1 MKTFK
6 LILSLTFLLLVISSC
21 KKNDDPVDEKKSMAD
36 LQVPEN
42 FNWSVQNY
50 HELSI
55 NIVGDGNGKTLQLF
69 DLDGNNIDSKRI
81 FDNKV
86 IFNFQLPAII
96 DSVRIY
102 SPSTFISKYLP
113 VDEGIVNF
121 NIGQSFKS
129 TTSKE
134 SDYALSFNG
143 ESNYVELNNDGAG
156 GIVIEYP
163 FTFSV
168 WLKTTGT
175 GPEDSDMVL
184 VNIADPDVHNVYYGI
199 FLVKN
204 GSKCKA
210 AIRGRNGSVYKTK
223 TDNQDLS
230 DDTWHQVV
238 GVFTADGKRKL
249 YLDGNLEKTDNSV
262 VNFSTD
268 AVIITFGRW
277 GDSTPTKYFNGLMD
291 NICIWNK
298 ELSDSE
304 IADYYLTSPPIS
316 DANLV
321 GNYKFNEG
329 SGTQALNSA
338 TAGGYTGNI
347 TGATYVLI
355 SGSTD
360 SDGDG
365 VPDDE
370 DYWPFDATKAYLS
383 IYPTGSNFYFHCYE
397 DLWPAMGDYDFNDV
411 VLKTKLHTW
420 KNGQNQLVGGR
431 VKSSVYWIGGGIPRG
446 AGMEWFESN
455 ESASQL
461 TYLPNETVTFTEPT
475 NVISDPLV
483 FNAVQLF
490 DDNIVESL
498 NDTVDFEY
506 TWDHE
511 IAGNNLWVQVYIY
524 NNERS
529 HEVHMLGHPPTKAA
543 NMALFGTED
552 DASQTTWAWNPGD
565 QFSNPA
571 NFYKTSTNLPW
582 GLEIVTSELKVPIE
596 KIEILNA
603 YPQFQDWAESG
614 GTVSQDWYN
623 NPDESKVFIPGEE

>member
-1 MKTFK
+1 MKTYK
-6 LILSLTFLLLVISSC
+6 LILSLTFFLLIFYSC
-21 KKNDDPVDEKKSMAD
+21 KKNDDPVDEKSMAD
-36 LQVPEN
+36 LIVPEN
-42 FNWSVQNY
+42 FNWSVQDY
-50 HELSI
+50 YGLSI
-55 NIVGDGNGKTLQLF
+55 NIIGNGNGKTLQLL

-81 FDNKV
+81 FDNQV
-86 IFNFQLPAII
+86 NFNFRLPSIF

-113 VDEGIVNF
+113 INEGIVNF
-121 NIGQSFKS
+121 NIGEGFKS

-134 SDYALSFNG
+134 SDYALNFNG
-143 ESNYVELNNDGAG
+143 ENNYVELDNNGAG

-163 FTFSV
+163 FTFSA
-168 WLKTTGT
+168 WLKTS
-175 GPEDSDMVL
+175 GPGVEGGDMVL
-184 VNIADPDVHNVYYGI
+184 VNIADPTVDDLFYGI
-199 FLVKN
+199 YLRKRGGDKYKPNIRAKN
-204 GSKCKA
+204 ANKDKKKE
-210 AIRGRNGSVYKTK
+210 Y
-223 TDNQDLS
+223 NQDLA

-238 GVFTADGKRKL
+238 GVFSADGKRKL
-249 YLDGNLEKTDNSV
+249 YVDGVYRKSDNSV
-262 VNFSTD
+262 VNFGTG
-268 AVIITFGRW
+268 AVITSIGRW
-277 GDSTPTKYFNGLMD
+277 GNSSPDSYFNGLLD

-304 IADYYLTSPPIS
+304 IADYYLTSPPVS

-329 SGTQALNSA
+329 SGTQALNSS
-338 TAGGYTGNI
+338 TAGGYSGNI

-360 SDGDG
+360 TDGDG

-370 DYWPFDATKAYLS
+370 DYWPEDPTKAYLA
-383 IYPTGSNFYFHCYE
+383 IYPSGSNFYFHCYE
-397 DLWPAMGDYDFNDV
+397 DLWPALGDYDFNDV

-431 VKSSVYWIGGGIPRG
+431 VKTSVYWIGGGIPRG
-446 AGMEWFESN
+446 AGVEWFKSN

-461 TYLPNETVTFTEPT
+461 TYLPDETVTFTEPT

-490 DDNIVESL
+490 DDNIIESL
-498 NDTVDFEY
+498 NDSVDFEY
-506 TWDHE
+506 SWDHE

-524 NNERS
+524 SNLRS
-529 HEVHMLGHPPTKAA
+529 HEVHMIGQPPTKAA
-543 NMALFGTED
+543 DMDLFGTED
-552 DASQTTWAWNPGD
+552 DASQNTWAWNPGD

-582 GLEIVTSELKVPIE
+582 GLVIITPEFQVPNE
-596 KIEILNA
+596 KIEIINA
-603 YPQFQDWAESG
+603 YPQFQAWAESG